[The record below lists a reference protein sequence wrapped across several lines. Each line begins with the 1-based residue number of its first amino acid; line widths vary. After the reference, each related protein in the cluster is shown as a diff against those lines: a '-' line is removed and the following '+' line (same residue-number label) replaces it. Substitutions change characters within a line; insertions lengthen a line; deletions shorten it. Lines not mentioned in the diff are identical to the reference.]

1 MKTPICSTG
10 LRWLWLTVL
19 VLILDIAIKQY
30 VYQNFRL
37 YVPIEVTSFFNL
49 MYAQNFGAAFSFLA
63 DKGGW
68 QRWFFAGIAI
78 AISVILIVMMYRQS
92 AAKRLSNIAYALI
105 IGGAIGNLIDRLMH
119 GFVIDYL
126 DFYVGNWHWP
136 TFNLADMAIC
146 VGAALIIFE
155 SFLPENK
162 SQAKQAK

>member
-1 MKTPICSTG
+1 
-10 LRWLWLTVL
+10 
-19 VLILDIAIKQY
+19 
-30 VYQNFRL
+30 
-37 YVPIEVTSFFNL
+37 
-49 MYAQNFGAAFSFLA
+49 
-63 DKGGW
+63 
-68 QRWFFAGIAI
+68 
-78 AISVILIVMMYRQS
+78 MMYRQS

-155 SFLPENK
+155 SFYPKINRRPSRLN
-162 SQAKQAK
+162 SWLDSL